1 MTGKLAGRVAIVTG
15 SGANIGE
22 ACARALAAE
31 GAIVVLADIN
41 IGGAEAVAADLRAG
55 GHDAFAHALD
65 LADDASIAALF
76 AAVVERYGRIDILH
90 NNAAETRAAHLEK
103 DVMLADMDPEI
114 WDRSFTVNARGTMLM
129 IRQVLP
135 VMIAA
140 GGGVIIN
147 TSTGATLMGDILNP
161 AYAASKSAV
170 NSLTRYVATQYGKH
184 NIRCNAVLPGMIVTP
199 HARTI
204 MYDEQFAMM
213 EAHTLLPRLGE
224 PRDIAGAVVFLA
236 TDDSGFITGQ
246 LLSVDGGIS
255 MHQPHVAD
263 TRKTLAA
270 NA

>member
-1 MTGKLAGRVAIVTG
+1 MAGKLAGRVAIVTG